1 MLKLI
6 KLLKIFKFLDKNK
19 KKIGLIIAVLFSLV
33 SLSCF
38 AQSSSEDLFNVL
50 DDIEGIFYGT
60 SSSWLLNAETKAKQ
74 LLLIFGVFDILVIGF
89 KHVIKAENIQDVF
102 DDVLK
107 RFFWIGGVLTL
118 LQCLPMLTDPNSGFL
133 AGFEILGSKVTGVN
147 RLSPTGVIDTGFSVV
162 NMLIQH
168 MKSAPLTALFEAGTY
183 LIAVVVILYCFIVIA
198 VELITTKIEAYIL
211 MFGGCVFL
219 FFAGSKFTRKYT
231 TGYFS
236 YAVTVGIKLFIA
248 YLIVAIGVGIGES
261 VAQRLAKDPL
271 ASGDYQAVIVTV
283 VIFSIYA
290 TIAKKV
296 SSIANGFLSGMTSTT
311 SADHFA
317 TAGAAISTTAAMAT
331 GGKFAAPGSVNG
343 LMGSMG
349 MGLGKAVGSAMFKGA
364 GHAHAAMN
372 SMSNHTG
379 LNMANGSPIET
390 AAPKAAAQTLATGA
404 KNLGHS
410 MKDSIQNTVG
420 SISRSHGSNIKNSP
434 FTEQRLPSPPRKGK

>member
-1 MLKLI
+1 MP
-6 KLLKIFKFLDKNK
+6 KLLKINNFIEKNK
-19 KKIGLIIAVLFSLV
+19 KILILFIILFFSLFSI
-33 SLSCF
+33 SCF

-50 DDIEGIFYGT
+50 DDIQGIFYGT

-74 LLLIFGVFDILVIGF
+74 LLLVFAIFDMVIIGF
-89 KHVIKAENIQDVF
+89 KHVIKVENIQDVF
-102 DDVLK
+102 NDVLK
-107 RFFWIGGVLTL
+107 RFLWIGGALTV

-133 AGFEILGSKVTGVN
+133 AGFEILGSKVTGIN
-147 RLSPTGVIDTGFSVV
+147 RLSPTGVIDTGFYVV

-168 MKSAPLTALFEAGTY
+168 MKSAPLTAIFEAGIY
-183 LIAVVVILYCFIVIA
+183 LIAAVVVLYCFIVIA

-271 ASGDYQAVIVTV
+271 ASGDYQTVIVTV
-283 VIFSIYA
+283 VIFAIYA

-296 SSIANGFLSGMTSTT
+296 ASIANGFLSGMTSTT

-317 TAGAAISTTAAMAT
+317 TAGAAVTTTAAMAT
-331 GGKFAAPGSVNG
+331 GGKYAPPGSVSG
-343 LMGSMG
+343 LMGGMG
-349 MGLGKAVGSAMFKGA
+349 MGLGKAVGNAMFKGA
-364 GHAHAAMN
+364 GHAHAAIN

-390 AAPKAAAQTLATGA
+390 AAPKAAAQTLVTGA
-404 KNLGHS
+404 KNVAHS
-410 MKDSIQNTVG
+410 IKDSIKNTAEN
-420 SISRSHGSNIKNSP
+420 ISRSHGSNIKNSP
-434 FTEQRLPSPPRKGK
+434 FSEQKSPPPPRKGN